1 MRKTIYWNKENV
13 KLDMNKTLNFKIRFM
28 QHKSQFNRILV
39 FFNSSDSYKGYLLF
53 LCSFIFIQSRN
64 FSSTFRASKNFSTT
78 FSKFFPKLPKLSAIF
93 PNFARASRHPC
104 QNSLFPPLRSHIHS
118 CFRCR
123 IGTFYIESL
132 LLMNSLC
139 FKIQV
144 SWLRIWRILFSENL
158 KRMIVLIKL
167 VTLEKEK
174 KMCAANTN
182 EEILYSSCKKNFL
195 SSCEFILT

>member
-1 MRKTIYWNKENV
+1 MIP
-13 KLDMNKTLNFKIRFM
+13 
-28 QHKSQFNRILV
+28 
-39 FFNSSDSYKGYLLF
+39 KGDLLI
-53 LCSFIFIQSRN
+53 LCSFMIIQSRN
-64 FSSTFRASKNFSTT
+64 FSSTFRASKNFS
-78 FSKFFPKLPKLSAIF
+78 KNF
-93 PNFARASRHPC
+93 PNLAHASRP
-104 QNSLFPPLRSHIHS
+104 LFSTLRSHIHS